1 MPLNTWGL
9 NSLDNSVMSHGTAI
23 GNTFRN
29 AAGSLGTAIFI
40 TVMSLSIALAPN
52 PGAIDVQINGINYA
66 YFGGGL
72 TLVLTFVLTVLFVK
86 DER

>member
-1 MPLNTWGL
+1 
-9 NSLDNSVMSHGTAI
+9 NSVMSHGTAI

-40 TVMSLSIALAPN
+40 TVMSVSIALAPN

-66 YFGGGL
+66 YFGGAL
-72 TLVLTFVLTVLFVK
+72 TLILAFVLTIMFVK